1 MPCFFV
7 VVTLEGLVEC
17 AVVIDP
23 PDIIVVVVVFTDW
36 VVEIVLPA
44 EALFTA
50 VEFVSELVVEV
61 VIYSSVIMFCL
72 SAVVFSTLVTV
83 MPQPDKRIK
92 TEMSKREICFFI
104 LINQSF
110 RVTFVV
116 QAPNSPYFFAIRSN
130 VS

>member
-1 MPCFFV
+1 MVF
-7 VVTLEGLVEC
+7 
-17 AVVIDP
+17 
-23 PDIIVVVVVFTDW
+23 VFTDL

-44 EALFTA
+44 EALFTD
-50 VEFVSELVVEV
+50 VGFVSELVVEV

-92 TEMSKREICFFI
+92 TEMSKREIYFFI